1 MAILRPFIRVL
12 IVDDHPV
19 VRDGL
24 VAIISSQ
31 EDMAVAAEAATGQEA
46 IDLYLVHRP
55 DITLMDLGLPDI
67 DGVEAISAIRNA
79 SPAAKI
85 IVLTTFRGDIR
96 AMQALKAGAQG
107 YLLKGM
113 FRADLLDAIRVVGR
127 GDKRVLP
134 EVALDMAEYATDD
147 LLTPREIEVLDQISS
162 GNANKII
169 ADHLSVSEDTI
180 KTHVKSILAKLS
192 ANDRTHA
199 VTIGLRRGYIKV

>member
-1 MAILRPFIRVL
+1 MTILRPAIRLL

-31 EDMAVAAEAATGQEA
+31 EDMAVAAEASTGQEA
-46 IDLYLVHRP
+46 IDLHRSQHP
-55 DITLMDLGLPDI
+55 DVTLMDLGLPDI
-67 DGVEAISAIRNA
+67 DGVEAISAIRGETPN
-79 SPAAKI
+79 AKI

-113 FRADLLDAIRVVGR
+113 FRGDLLDAIRVVYR
-127 GDKRVLP
+127 SDKRVLP
-134 EVALDMAEYATDD
+134 EVALDMAEFATED
-147 LLTPREIEVLDQISS
+147 LLTRREIEVLIEISA
-162 GNANKII
+162 GNANKTI
-169 ADHLSVSEDTI
+169 ADHISVSEDTV